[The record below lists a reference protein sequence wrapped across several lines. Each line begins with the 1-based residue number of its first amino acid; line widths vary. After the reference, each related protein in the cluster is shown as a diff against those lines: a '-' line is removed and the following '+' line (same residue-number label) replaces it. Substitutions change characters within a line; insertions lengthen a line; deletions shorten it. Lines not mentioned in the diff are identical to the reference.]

1 MRRSVTRVMLK
12 SSVLSSMFF
21 IASLGL
27 SAQDGI
33 FKFETNASTELA
45 LNKHWAIDL
54 DGEKLS
60 DVHSIAINENKIY
73 VTLNASVTELT
84 NEVTLGCY
92 NIDNGQQLENAVLE
106 INGANIGKMI
116 SDGCNGKVMLC
127 NDDAGNVIVT
137 FDSSKEAM
145 SGNVVTIPWY
155 YGVVDFDN
163 ASIEVSKVAAPYYH
177 YTDYELQGWGQPA
190 AKGDLKTSNYTIG
203 VLGWTTY
210 RNGADHQ
217 FNLLVA
223 KGSYAKA
230 YSGREDE
237 DELIMCSPVSTHS
250 SSPSLDFMC
259 TLGSR
264 CSLSIVNEGG
274 DIFVCNGATTHPIMF
289 QSMESGSD
297 LLSELI
303 SSPSIDMQTKGFYAF
318 NHNGEQFALISKGF
332 DNNREWYL
340 AEWGAKLPKL
350 ADTFTDWKNSGYKN
364 WMKTFTLVAQIDG
377 EGISEADKNLLQ
389 PTSASVK
396 DVVAPTAADPAT
408 EPWHLAAS
416 CRRNIN
422 ADDETVTDIVTYAPG
437 SHLAKYRLGTEAA
450 VSVINEVTTDSAD
463 EQEVKYFNLQGINFG
478 HQEPDV
484 PGIYIKS
491 IGSKHTKVVIR

>member
-1 MRRSVTRVMLK
+1 MRKSVTRAMLK
-12 SSVLSSMFF
+12 NSVLSSMFF
-21 IASLGL
+21 LASVGL

-45 LNKHWAIDL
+45 LNRHWAIDL
-54 DGEKLS
+54 DDENIS
-60 DVHSIAINENKIY
+60 DVHSMALNGDKIFIA
-73 VTLNASVTELT
+73 LNAQVSELT
-84 NEVTLGCY
+84 NVVTLGCY
-92 NIDNGQQLENAVLE
+92 NIDNGQQLEDAVFE
-106 INGANIGKMI
+106 IQGANIGKMI

-127 NDDAGNVIVT
+127 NDDAGNVIIT

-145 SGNVVTIPWY
+145 SGNIVTIPWY
-155 YGVVDFDN
+155 YGVVDFNN
-163 ASIEVSKVAAPYYH
+163 ATIEVSKVEAPYYH
-177 YTDYELQGWGQPA
+177 YNNYELQGWGQPA

-210 RNGADHQ
+210 SDGADHQ

-223 KGSYAKA
+223 KGSYARA
-230 YSGREDE
+230 YSGHEDE
-237 DELIMCSPVSTHS
+237 DEFIMCSPVSTHS
-250 SSPSLDFMC
+250 SSPSPEYMC

-297 LLSELI
+297 RLSELT
-303 SSPSIDMQTKGFYAF
+303 SSSSIDMQTKGFYAF

-340 AEWGAKLPKL
+340 AEWGAKLPSL

-389 PTSASVK
+389 PASASVK
-396 DVVAPTAADPAT
+396 EVISAAATDPTA

-416 CRRNIN
+416 CQRNIN

-437 SHLAKYRLGTEAA
+437 SHLAKYRLGTEVA
-450 VSVINEVTTDSAD
+450 VSIINEVTTDSTD
-463 EQEVKYFNLQGINFG
+463 EREVKYFNLQGINYG
-478 HQEPDV
+478 NQQPTV
-484 PGIYIKS
+484 PGVYIKS
-491 IGSKHTKVVIR
+491 IGSKRSKVIIR